1 MLISVISSVLSL
13 MYNVM
18 RLGRD
23 FLLRFDLYKRN
34 KNIHNRYKQ
43 GRRHVE
49 NGNIREI
56 NDIFE
61 GD

>member
-34 KNIHNRYKQ
+34 KDIENRYKD
-43 GRRHVE
+43 GRKNVKD
-49 NGNIREI
+49 GNLKEI
-56 NDIFE
+56 NDIFK
-61 GD
+61 GN